1 MHGTPRRPATE
12 AEAKALASTLRLRIL
27 RVCLDEPRTNREIAR
42 RLGLNPGTTL
52 YHVRKL
58 VATGFLAPQP
68 PRRGPRGSRE
78 IPYLS
83 TRKSWRLETPGVR
96 REMVD
101 AFLEEYRRVEDP
113 QRLQMA
119 RLAVRLTDEEYAE
132 VTARFVALFE
142 ELAARPPS
150 PGGQPYSLFFS
161 LHPDV
166 DREEPE
172 PRPT

>member
-1 MHGTPRRPATE
+1 MYGPPRRPATE
-12 AEAKALASTLRLRIL
+12 AEAKALASSVRLRIL
-27 RVCLDEPRTNREIAR
+27 RVCLDEPHTNREIAR

-52 YHVRKL
+52 HHVRKL

-83 TRKSWRLETPGVR
+83 TRKSWWLETPGLG

-101 AFLEEYRRVEDP
+101 AFLAEYQRIGNPERV
-113 QRLQMA
+113 RVA
-119 RLAVRLTDEEYAE
+119 RLGLRLTDEEYEE
-132 VTARFVALFE
+132 VTGRIAALFE

-150 PGGQPYSLFFS
+150 PGGKPYSLFFS

-172 PRPT
+172 PSPT